1 MNTEA
6 QRLVAH
12 AARDLDA
19 AREMFEREEYVHV
32 YSFCRNGLE
41 KLLKA
46 NLVKRS
52 PGIPAKGHGLVPL
65 AALAGLSVPRREFM
79 DLFTELTHFGEGE
92 TDPPGSG
99 EGDTPVT
106 RDAAQ
111 SVLRRSN
118 DVYRWLSEVI
128 G

>member
-19 AREMFEREEYVHV
+19 AREMFEREEYPHV

-52 PGIPAKGHGLVPL
+52 PNISPKGHGLVPL

-79 DLFTELTHFGEGE
+79 DLFTELSDFT
-92 TDPPGSG
+92 
-99 EGDTPVT
+99 EGDTHAPKPEESDKPIT
-106 RDAAQ
+106 RDSAQ

>member
-19 AREMFEREEYVHV
+19 AREMFEREEYAHV
-32 YSFCRNGLE
+32 YNFCRNGLE

-52 PGIPAKGHGLVPL
+52 PGISPKGHGLVPL

-92 TDPPGSG
+92 VNTPNPEEPGKS
-99 EGDTPVT
+99 VT
-106 RDAAQ
+106 KDSAQ